1 MHLRGRAI
9 SLEEAMVRVRPFLL
23 LLFALA
29 VVPGSR
35 VHAETIVGTVVAVAD
50 GDTLTLDSQGHRHT
64 VRLNGIDAPERGHP
78 EGQPFGTKARDEL
91 RALALH
97 QVATLDT
104 AKQDRYGREVGTVE
118 VAGKDLGLALLQSG
132 HAWVF
137 RRYVKELPGPNGAA
151 CGTSRTRSHPGTG
164 GLQNAMVRKP
174 PYPDLHAG
182 TAFDAQTRLAVVPLA
197 LFP

>member
-1 MHLRGRAI
+1 
-9 SLEEAMVRVRPFLL
+9 MVRVRPFLV

-29 VVPGSR
+29 LVPGSW

-137 RRYVKELPGPNGAA
+137 RRYVKELPETLRARYLAAEEAARSERRGLWNEPN
-151 CGTSRTRSHPGTG
+151 P
-164 GLQNAMVRKP
+164 VP
-174 PYPDLHAG
+174 PWDWRASKRHG
-182 TAFDAQTRLAVVPLA
+182 EKTALP
-197 LFP
+197 